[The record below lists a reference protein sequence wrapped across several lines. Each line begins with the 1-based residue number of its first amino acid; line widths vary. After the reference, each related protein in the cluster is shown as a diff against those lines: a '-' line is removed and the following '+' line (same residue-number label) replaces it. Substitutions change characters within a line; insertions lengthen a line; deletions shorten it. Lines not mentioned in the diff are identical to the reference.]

1 MATFIN
7 LNTDKREHLV
17 FDTKGEYVVFFHNL
31 SGKFIFEMKA
41 RDVTV
46 DIYGLFTGKNNE
58 EYKIETI
65 QHHKAP
71 FSTSN
76 LFIKGVFDDAS
87 KLHYK
92 GLIRIE
98 KEGQNSHAYQKNQNL
113 MLSPNVFVE
122 SNPYLEILAN
132 EVFCTHGSTTGRLN
146 EEEIFY
152 AKSRGL
158 SRGQAKQLLVDGFV
172 NDIMEKI
179 KSKVPDSNLQ
189 ILDIYSH

>member
-1 MATFIN
+1 MADFIN
-7 LNTDKREHLV
+7 LNIDKRKQLV
-17 FDTKGEYVVFFHNL
+17 FDKRGNYVVFFHNL
-31 SGKFIFEMKA
+31 SGKFTFEMKA
-41 RDVTV
+41 RNVTV
-46 DIYGLFTGKNNE
+46 DIYGLFTGKNKDE
-58 EYKIETI
+58 FKIETI
-65 QHHKAP
+65 QHHVAP

-113 MLSPNVFVE
+113 MLSPNVFIE
-122 SNPYLEILAN
+122 SNPYLEILTN

-158 SRGQAKQLLVDGFV
+158 SHSQAKQLLVDGFV
-172 NDIMEKI
+172 DDIMEKM
-179 KSKVPDSNLQ
+179 KSKVPNADFQFKSNALC
-189 ILDIYSH
+189 